1 MLVFQSALALACVL
15 GRSCCF
21 LSVCDCGS
29 FGGATVS
36 GIAAEEL
43 LVLSLVLDSR
53 GGGGASAAHLVV
65 SC

>member
-1 MLVFQSALALACVL
+1 
-15 GRSCCF
+15 